1 MITRRDLL
9 KLTGA
14 ASLAALAPRPAWA
27 QAKGKIVIVGGGFGG
42 ATCARTLRRLVPELD
57 VSLIEPADSF
67 ITCPF
72 SNTVIAGMNGME
84 SITHSF
90 DAIRQSGVTVIKD
103 RVTAIEAG
111 ARTVRLAGGSSVP
124 YDRLVLSPGVDFKWN
139 AIEGYDEAAA
149 EIMPHAWKAGT
160 QTMLLRRQLE
170 AMEDGGVVVM
180 TSPPNPYRCP
190 PGPYERASLIAYYLK
205 TRKPRSKLIL
215 LDSKDTFSKQG
226 LFTEG
231 WKLLY
236 SGILEWVPFAQNGN
250 ILRVDPKTKTVYTEF
265 GEQKGDVVNV
275 IPPQRAAS
283 IVDSANLTGGGDWC
297 QVNPTTFESKVAQNI
312 HILGDAIIA
321 GAMPKSGFS
330 AGSQAKTCAFAIAAL
345 QSDNAPPTPS
355 LINTCYSLMAPDYG
369 ITVADVFRIG
379 EDGTITAVQ
388 GAGGVSPT
396 GATREFRSLEAD
408 FARGW
413 YASITAE
420 MYG

>member
-14 ASLAALAPRPAWA
+14 ASLAALAPLPAWA
-27 QAKGKIVIVGGGFGG
+27 QAKGKVVIVGGGFGG
-42 ATCARTLRRLVPELD
+42 ATCARFLRRLAPELE
-57 VSLIEPADSF
+57 VSLIEPSDNF

-84 SITHSF
+84 FITHGF
-90 DAIRQSGVTVIKD
+90 DAIRRSGVTMIKD
-103 RVTAIEAG
+103 RVTAIDAG
-111 ARTVRLAGGSSVP
+111 ARSVRLAGGNAVP

-149 EIMPHAWKAGT
+149 EIMPHAWKAGA
-160 QTMLLRRQLE
+160 QTTLLRRQLE
-170 AMEDGGVVVM
+170 AMPDGGVVVM

-205 TRKPRSKLIL
+205 TKKPRSKLIL

-236 SGILEWVPFAQNGN
+236 PGLLEWVPFAQNGN
-250 ILRVDPKTKTVYTEF
+250 ILRVDAKTKTVYTEF

-312 HILGDAIIA
+312 HVLGDAIIA

-345 QSDNAPPTPS
+345 QSNNAPPTPS

-396 GATREFRSLEAD
+396 GASAEFRSLEAD

>member
-14 ASLAALAPRPAWA
+14 ASLAALAPLPAWA

-42 ATCARTLRRLVPELD
+42 ATCARYLRRLAPELEIS
-57 VSLIEPADSF
+57 VIEPSDNF

-84 SITHSF
+84 LITHSF
-90 DAIRQSGVTVIKD
+90 DAIRRSGVTMIKD
-103 RVTAIEAG
+103 RVTAIDAA
-111 ARTVRLAGGSSVP
+111 ARTVRLAGGNAVP
-124 YDRLVLSPGVDFKWN
+124 YDRLVLSPGIDFKWK

-149 EIMPHAWKAGT
+149 EIMPHAWKAGA
-160 QTMLLRRQLE
+160 QTLLLRRQLE
-170 AMEDGGVVVM
+170 AMPDGGVVVM

-205 TRKPRSKLIL
+205 TKKPRSKLIL

-226 LFTEG
+226 LFIEG
-231 WKLLY
+231 WKQLY

-250 ILRVDPKTKTVYTEF
+250 ILRVDPQTKTVYTEF

-297 QVNPTTFESKVAQNI
+297 QVNPATMESKVAQNI
-312 HILGDAIIA
+312 HVLGDAIIA

-345 QSDNAPPTPS
+345 QSNNAPPTPS
-355 LINTCYSLMAPDYG
+355 LVNTCYSLLAPDYG

-396 GATREFRSLEAD
+396 GASPEFRSLEAD

-413 YASITAE
+413 YASITAD
-420 MYG
+420 MFG